1 MSDSGGNRPELL
13 RREFLGQ
20 TALIPWRELQTHYA
34 RGRVVVVE
42 PALDLVEVAVQL
54 SMDNA
59 GLFRSWM
66 ERGEVAV
73 VSDDQARAWADGERE
88 LWAVVA
94 PPWVLVQVPG

>member
-1 MSDSGGNRPELL
+1 MAESASDRAQLL
-13 RREFLGQ
+13 RGEFLGQ

-34 RGRVVVVE
+34 GGRVVVVE

-54 SMDNA
+54 GMDNT
-59 GLFRSWM
+59 GLFRSWIDS
-66 ERGEVAV
+66 GEVAV
-73 VSDDQARAWADGERE
+73 VSDDQARAWIEDERV

>member
-1 MSDSGGNRPELL
+1 MADSAGNRAQLL
-13 RREFLGQ
+13 REEFLGQ
-20 TALIPWRELQTHYA
+20 TALVHWRELQTHYA

-54 SMDNA
+54 AMDNA

-66 ERGEVAV
+66 ERGEVAAAG
-73 VSDDQARAWADGERE
+73 DEQARAWVDGDSE

-94 PPWVLVQVPG
+94 PPWVLVQVPR